1 MANTKQW
8 TMNDTQKEFL
18 MALANGGKT
27 LEQINANRET
37 EIKTG
42 SINTLKTKGYVETT
56 EMEFPAIETLVV
68 KYSDGTEISKT
79 KKKTVTRMAY
89 SLTDKGREALGLGEE
104 A

>member
-8 TMNDTQKEFL
+8 AMNDTQKEFL

-42 SINTLKTKGYVETT
+42 SINTLKTKLYVTT
-56 EMEFPAIETLVV
+56 EEVEFPATETLVV
-68 KYSDGTEISKT
+68 KYPDGTEIT
-79 KKKTVTRMAY
+79 KVKDKTVVRMVY
-89 SLTDKGREALGLGEE
+89 SLTDKAREELGLGEE